1 MFRVLATEKELI
13 SEIIIEGVNFPVK
26 LRGIVDRID
35 ELNGV
40 VRIIDYKTGKVE
52 SKQLKISDFSVLK
65 DDYKYTKAIQVMLYS
80 YLYMGNS
87 KSVNSQ
93 VQSGIISF
101 KNLNA
106 GFLKM
111 NFSENRTP
119 DNIVTA
125 KRLNDFMNEIKNL
138 ILEILNPDIP
148 FIQNK
153 NAPF

>member
-1 MFRVLATEKELI
+1 
-13 SEIIIEGVNFPVK
+13 

-35 ELNGV
+35 ELNGL
-40 VRIIDYKTGKVE
+40 VRIIGYKTGKVE
-52 SKQLKISDFSVLK
+52 AKQLKISDFSVLK

-80 YLYMGNS
+80 YLYLGSS
-87 KSVNSQ
+87 KNVNPQ

-106 GFLKM
+106 GFLRM
-111 NFSENRTP
+111 NFSKNRTP
-119 DNIVTA
+119 DNIVTEE
-125 KRLNDFMNEIKNL
+125 RLYDFMSEIKNL

-153 NAPF
+153 NLPF